1 MASDLDHV
9 HELFPILAER
19 SGQMAGSLSGG
30 EQAMLAVGRALMSR
44 PKLLILDEPSLGLA
58 PMVVESIFKILT
70 RINAEGITVLLV
82 EQKRG
87 HGPSTGPPRLCHGER
102 AGGPFRDRPR
112 TGLQRRRPALLFGG
126 SVMEAGYVLE
136 QLLNGLI
143 QGSMYALV
151 AIGFSMIYSI
161 IRLINFAHG
170 DIVMI
175 GAFVTLGLYQH
186 AGLPF
191 PVVAAGV
198 VAAGAL
204 MGMLI
209 ERAAFRPMRGAPQ
222 VTGFIASL
230 AISIMIQ
237 NLGIMILTAQP
248 RNFRFPDYMQS
259 MVHLGSI
266 SLRVVDILIMGSALG
281 LMVLLLYL
289 VHRTKLGMAMRATAE
304 NIDVARLMGI
314 RINRVIMATFVL
326 GSGLAGI
333 AGLMWGGKFGQIDPL
348 LGFVPGL
355 KSFVAAVIGGVGSI
369 PGAILGRVHTGHGRG
384 AFCGPVAAPS
394 IRPTGTPLFS
404 GF

>member
-1 MASDLDHV
+1 MD
-9 HELFPILAER
+9 
-19 SGQMAGSLSGG
+19 
-30 EQAMLAVGRALMSR
+30 
-44 PKLLILDEPSLGLA
+44 
-58 PMVVESIFKILT
+58 
-70 RINAEGITVLLV
+70 
-82 EQKRG
+82 
-87 HGPSTGPPRLCHGER
+87 
-102 AGGPFRDRPR
+102 
-112 TGLQRRRPALLFGG
+112 
-126 SVMEAGYVLE
+126 AGYVLE
-136 QLLNGLI
+136 QILNGLI

-170 DIVMI
+170 DLVMI
-175 GAFVTLGLYQH
+175 GAFVTLGLYQY

-191 PVVAAGV
+191 PVVAVGV
-198 VAAGAL
+198 LAAGAL

-237 NLGIMILTAQP
+237 NLGIMTLSAQP
-248 RNFRFPDYMQS
+248 RNFRFPEYLQA
-259 MVHLGSI
+259 MVQVGPV
-266 SLRVVDILIMGSALG
+266 SLRVVDIMIMASALI

-314 RINRVIMATFVL
+314 RINRVIMATFML

-369 PGAILGRVHTGHGRG
+369 PGAILGGYILGLAEVLFVGLLPPIYSAYRD
-384 AFCGPVAAPS
+384 AFVFGLLILILLILPNGLLGGKSAERS
-394 IRPTGTPLFS
+394 
-404 GF
+404 